1 MIRSNQAMTHV
12 MSPRSGSNVSCTL
25 EPAPCSVGH
34 SPLVPKK
41 CVRRKPLLSIIIPVY
56 NEVDTICEIL
66 KRVAQTPF
74 PKEVLVVDDG
84 STDGTRE
91 FLQELPDI
99 EPLLDGKSLLAPC
112 QVTPL
117 FHAANQGKGQA
128 IRTALSKA
136 TGSFILIQDADL
148 EYDPS
153 DYPQLLTPLLT
164 GQADVVY
171 GSRFLHPPSSSGPF
185 WLSGLSWHTAINKAL
200 TALSNT
206 CTQLQLTD
214 METCYKVF
222 RAQVLQGITL
232 RSKRFGFEPEITAK
246 IARRGARVCEVPIS
260 YTPRTYT
267 EGKKIGWQD
276 GLAAL
281 WTILRCNFFETD
293 DVVEM

>member
-1 MIRSNQAMTHV
+1 MTRSNQAMTHA
-12 MSPRSGSNVSCTL
+12 MSPRSGSNVSCTP
-25 EPAPCSVGH
+25 EPATRSVGPTH
-34 SPLVPKK
+34 LVRKK

-56 NEVDTICEIL
+56 NEVETICEIL

-91 FLQELPDI
+91 LLQELSDI
-99 EPLLDGKSLLAPC
+99 APLLDEKNLLAPC
-112 QVTPL
+112 QVKPL
-117 FHAANQGKGQA
+117 FHANNQGKGQA
-128 IRTALSKA
+128 IRTALSQV

-171 GSRFLHPPSSSGPF
+171 GSRFLHTSSSSG
-185 WLSGLSWHTAINKAL
+185 LSWLSWHTAINKAL
-200 TALSNT
+200 TVLSNT
-206 CTQLQLTD
+206 CTRLQLTD

-222 RAQVLQGITL
+222 RAQALRGITL
-232 RSKRFGFEPEITAK
+232 RSKRFGFEPEITAQ
-246 IARRGARVCEVPIS
+246 IARSGARVCEVPIS

-293 DVVEM
+293 DVVEI

>member
-1 MIRSNQAMTHV
+1 MTHA
-12 MSPRSGSNVSCTL
+12 MGPRSGSNVSCTPG
-25 EPAPCSVGH
+25 PATCSVGH
-34 SPLVPKK
+34 PHLVRKK
-41 CVRRKPLLSIIIPVY
+41 DVRRKPLLSIIIPVY
-56 NEVDTICEIL
+56 NEVETIYEIL

-74 PKEVLVVDDG
+74 TKEVLVVDDG

-91 FLQELPDI
+91 LLQDLQEISDI
-99 EPLLDGKSLLAPC
+99 GPLLDGKNLLTPC
-112 QVTPL
+112 QVKPL
-117 FHAANQGKGQA
+117 FHANNQGKGQA
-128 IRTALSKA
+128 IRTALSKV

-148 EYDPS
+148 EYNPL

-171 GSRFLHPPSSSGPF
+171 GSRFLHTSST
-185 WLSGLSWHTAINKAL
+185 SGLSWHTATNKAL

-206 CTQLQLTD
+206 CTRLQLTD

-222 RAQVLQGITL
+222 RAQVLRDITL
-232 RSKRFGFEPEITAK
+232 HSKRFGFEPEITAK
-246 IARRGARVCEVPIS
+246 IARSSARVCEVPIS

-267 EGKKIGWQD
+267 EGKKIRWQD

-293 DVVEM
+293 DIVEI